1 MDEIIRLAK
10 LYGREMDEDYE
21 RYYRTSFSNENSSER
36 GYYYTKFKSSNTPS
50 QRYCDLCRRGFL
62 TSNAKKQH
70 KCDIQSKK
78 GRTGRYKCMTCL
90 HEATRERKMEKHVKI
105 CKKRSTGDEIGLEY
119 ETMTLSNTPHT
130 RLCPLCFKGF
140 KTFES
145 RELHF
150 VSCREKKNRV
160 EQQTP
165 IIFCRRCGRSFLM
178 KTAALRHFRRC
189 RDREIRGGMIRSK
202 GKKIKKDRLG
212 VTQKTL
218 NFNITDLNVS
228 DIADI
233 IFENTRD
240 IITSK
245 LEKNDLKIW
254 SIFEFFVVKNEGKID
269 EETFPTYFN
278 TGAEQIFI
286 EDYWDTVQS
295 WAEFGLASLDEWL
308 ERGSGAKFLKFTK
321 LDLFLME
328 FKSDIG
334 RGKTSER
341 LHPVFFKKGRVLNL
355 INEPLSDYESCFHTC
370 ICAYDDIKHE
380 RVDINK
386 KKTTRDARLECGK
399 ILDYA
404 EINIDRFKSVR
415 DLSSPFV
422 FRDVRKMS
430 KELKPLSYNI
440 FKLCKNKGETVGK
453 NSGFHLV
460 TAYLGKQAT
469 NNANEGIVNLLYYS
483 EHFYLIL
490 DLDNLVQYIKGRRNS
505 YGKLCFNC
513 LNAFDTRRG
522 TFDTHQTICSKGLKT
537 NIVYPEPGTIQE
549 FKRWSMLIPAIAY
562 VVCDFESS
570 LIPIMKEAQ
579 IPPNF
584 YKKKRL
590 LNIAN
595 YPSSHHSHL
604 HTCVCA
610 FHDIKLGNVDIN
622 RKKTTLK
629 KIGSV
634 LDYEELGT
642 SNFGHLLEIPSSISP
657 ANIKEIH
664 EKLDLPLAIFE
675 LIEDFDGTKKKGST
689 FRLVYIT
696 SKNIE
701 VDTFE
706 NDVIKLMYFSNQF
719 YLILDLEA
727 LMTYIDLSRKKGEKD
742 ELTQEKANH
751 QVNSACAILCIDRTL
766 SDFPYESVK
775 DKEYYIDCVKD
786 DTEEECESMILRF
799 IDHLNSIADIITTW
813 LRGIDVEKQKR
824 ELKKRHLVEFLKE
837 TSCIYCREPFT
848 STRRPVFDHSHTH
861 SKYNGASC
869 SACNLLASKQRN
881 INCFFHNAPYDCS
894 LLLEHLNFSKLDE
907 GTWSASMIG
916 QKLKLI
922 STNRLEIRDSYGLLP
937 EKLSDLAMSLTSET
951 SYYQKK
957 YLPCSDNNLKGL
969 YPYTWCTSVKKFD
982 EVEFP
987 AYEHF
992 LNDLGGENH
1001 SIEEYESAKSFY
1013 HKNFRTFREYH
1024 LFYLT
1029 KDTAILADVLE
1040 YHRSLLLQITDL
1052 DLIRANSLPDL
1063 SYQALFYKLRIRKE
1077 IISDHEIYSA
1087 FEDANKGG
1095 INVVGQRYT
1104 EVVDPEFERV
1114 EYYDLKSS
1122 YAHAMT
1128 QSLPF
1133 SDHRYVEIDTPDE
1146 LETFVHQ
1153 LNLTCEGILVNIDC
1167 YTPIELHDYLS
1178 GVPPICEKRIFS
1190 PWMYP
1195 TEYSVYKNSQKIP
1208 KLINHLGNVEGY
1220 YCIAQ
1225 ELILMLHLGIKV
1237 TKVNFVIK
1245 YKSKAFA
1252 KDYVELISRL
1262 RGEELH
1268 RLKKAKDRGE
1278 KGHKSLSKILKFLL
1292 NCVYGKFFLN
1302 KMNYDEVCIV
1312 FDEETHRKKAKSFRF
1327 KSSTFNKYSVI
1338 TKMAQKK
1345 VVKDGSPDCATTITA
1360 LGRVNLLNVYY
1371 NVLLKH
1377 FMKPTLLT
1385 PCPEVKILYIDTD
1398 CLCLYIRVHEEDYN
1412 HLMKTVLAEHFDFSN
1427 LPEEHPL
1434 FTSERMGKIGILKY
1448 ETDGRVIRQFIA
1460 LCGKCYTISYFD
1472 DGVNTCKCKG
1482 IPSKISRSFSVND
1495 YLDGLLYPNIQVSG
1509 IAVAQRAKYRYIGV
1523 NPHMR
1528 MTYTFEVKKL
1538 ILNSLDSKRYLIKNG
1553 LDSIPLGHYKTMAGE
1568 RLRHKGLINDIV
1580 KI

>member
-160 EQQTP
+160 EQRTP

-269 EETFPTYFN
+269 EEIFPTYFN

-570 LIPIMKEAQ
+570 LIPIMKETQ

-610 FHDIKLGNVDIN
+610 FYDIKLGNADIN
-622 RKKTTLK
+622 RKK
-629 KIGSV
+629 
-634 LDYEELGT
+634 
-642 SNFGHLLEIPSSISP
+642 
-657 ANIKEIH
+657 
-664 EKLDLPLAIFE
+664 
-675 LIEDFDGTKKKGST
+675 
-689 FRLVYIT
+689 
-696 SKNIE
+696 
-701 VDTFE
+701 
-706 NDVIKLMYFSNQF
+706 ND
-719 YLILDLEA
+719 
-727 LMTYIDLSRKKGEKD
+727 
-742 ELTQEKANH
+742 
-751 QVNSACAILCIDRTL
+751 
-766 SDFPYESVK
+766 
-775 DKEYYIDCVKD
+775 
-786 DTEEECESMILRF
+786 
-799 IDHLNSIADIITTW
+799 
-813 LRGIDVEKQKR
+813 
-824 ELKKRHLVEFLKE
+824 
-837 TSCIYCREPFT
+837 
-848 STRRPVFDHSHTH
+848 
-861 SKYNGASC
+861 
-869 SACNLLASKQRN
+869 
-881 INCFFHNAPYDCS
+881 
-894 LLLEHLNFSKLDE
+894 
-907 GTWSASMIG
+907 
-916 QKLKLI
+916 
-922 STNRLEIRDSYGLLP
+922 P
-937 EKLSDLAMSLTSET
+937 EKNRE
-951 SYYQKK
+951 
-957 YLPCSDNNLKGL
+957 
-969 YPYTWCTSVKKFD
+969 
-982 EVEFP
+982 
-987 AYEHF
+987 
-992 LNDLGGENH
+992 
-1001 SIEEYESAKSFY
+1001 
-1013 HKNFRTFREYH
+1013 RT
-1024 LFYLT
+1024 
-1029 KDTAILADVLE
+1029 
-1040 YHRSLLLQITDL
+1040 
-1052 DLIRANSLPDL
+1052 
-1063 SYQALFYKLRIRKE
+1063 
-1077 IISDHEIYSA
+1077 
-1087 FEDANKGG
+1087 
-1095 INVVGQRYT
+1095 
-1104 EVVDPEFERV
+1104 
-1114 EYYDLKSS
+1114 
-1122 YAHAMT
+1122 
-1128 QSLPF
+1128 
-1133 SDHRYVEIDTPDE
+1133 
-1146 LETFVHQ
+1146 
-1153 LNLTCEGILVNIDC
+1153 
-1167 YTPIELHDYLS
+1167 
-1178 GVPPICEKRIFS
+1178 
-1190 PWMYP
+1190 
-1195 TEYSVYKNSQKIP
+1195 
-1208 KLINHLGNVEGY
+1208 
-1220 YCIAQ
+1220 
-1225 ELILMLHLGIKV
+1225 
-1237 TKVNFVIK
+1237 
-1245 YKSKAFA
+1245 
-1252 KDYVELISRL
+1252 
-1262 RGEELH
+1262 
-1268 RLKKAKDRGE
+1268 
-1278 KGHKSLSKILKFLL
+1278 
-1292 NCVYGKFFLN
+1292 
-1302 KMNYDEVCIV
+1302 
-1312 FDEETHRKKAKSFRF
+1312 
-1327 KSSTFNKYSVI
+1327 
-1338 TKMAQKK
+1338 
-1345 VVKDGSPDCATTITA
+1345 
-1360 LGRVNLLNVYY
+1360 
-1371 NVLLKH
+1371 
-1377 FMKPTLLT
+1377 
-1385 PCPEVKILYIDTD
+1385 
-1398 CLCLYIRVHEEDYN
+1398 
-1412 HLMKTVLAEHFDFSN
+1412 
-1427 LPEEHPL
+1427 
-1434 FTSERMGKIGILKY
+1434 
-1448 ETDGRVIRQFIA
+1448 
-1460 LCGKCYTISYFD
+1460 
-1472 DGVNTCKCKG
+1472 
-1482 IPSKISRSFSVND
+1482 
-1495 YLDGLLYPNIQVSG
+1495 
-1509 IAVAQRAKYRYIGV
+1509 
-1523 NPHMR
+1523 
-1528 MTYTFEVKKL
+1528 
-1538 ILNSLDSKRYLIKNG
+1538 
-1553 LDSIPLGHYKTMAGE
+1553 
-1568 RLRHKGLINDIV
+1568 
-1580 KI
+1580 